1 MLVHTFDSS
10 LSEAEWRDWVMN
22 GPKFGLLAIAGAN
35 ASQAPD
41 LIPTH
46 FTLREDEIWL
56 HLARENRASAALR
69 AGNAA
74 SLSIFG
80 DYAYVPN
87 QWRARP
93 DTPAETGVPTS
104 YYAAV
109 NFVLEPTVVDSP
121 VELVEILEAQMQD
134 MQPEG
139 GYAAITADG
148 GAYSHM
154 LSAIFG
160 VKFAIKSVEAKFKY
174 DDHKSTDFRQRIAE
188 RLFNRNSHSDAGA
201 ATQQQRRLDEIGD
214 WSSR

>member
-1 MLVHTFDSS
+1 M
-10 LSEAEWRDWVMN
+10 SEDEWRTWLAN
-22 GPKFGLLAIAGAN
+22 SPKFGLLAISGAD
-35 ASQAPD
+35 SSHAPD
-41 LIPTH
+41 LVPTH
-46 FTLREDEIWL
+46 FTLHEDEIWL
-56 HLARENRASAALR
+56 HLARENRALSTLR
-69 AGNAA
+69 AGHAA

-93 DTPAETGVPTS
+93 DSPVEAGVPTS

-121 VELVEILEAQMQD
+121 SELVEILEAQMRD

-139 GYAAITADG
+139 GYAEINVEG
-148 GAYSHM
+148 GAFSHM
-154 LSAIFG
+154 LKAIFG

-174 DDHKSTDFRQRIAE
+174 DDHKSVEFRQGISQRLTERGLATDVGAAAQQTRRIAE
-188 RLFNRNSHSDAGA
+188 L
-201 ATQQQRRLDEIGD
+201 GD